1 MNNNC
6 SGHNHCN
13 PIVFT
18 PDCCNNPQTVPIT
31 SQQLGQLI
39 TLLNSLITAIAAF
52 FADPSDANRLTLLNL
67 FTQLLDLLNTLAP
80 SPEGNYLKQLI
91 QSIITLLQSPNPDLG
106 QLASLLQ
113 QFYSALAPFFF
124 SLILDPASLQLL
136 LNLLTQL
143 IGATPG
149 AGATGPTGATGATGP
164 TGPAGTGGGATG
176 PTGPTGDT
184 GPAGPTGPAGTG
196 GGGATGPTG
205 DTGPAGATGPT
216 GDTGPAGATGPT
228 GDTGLAGA
236 TGPTGDTGLAGAT
249 GPTGDT
255 GLAGAT
261 GPTGD
266 TGLAGAT
273 GPTGDTGLAGATG
286 PTGAT
291 AAGAVIPYASGIPA
305 VLVTV
310 LGGLADTGTLL
321 GFGNSF
327 VGVSVGGGSIN
338 ISPLVTDFAFV
349 APRAGTI
356 TSLAGFFS
364 ATAAITLLGNV
375 QVELQLYSAPPTSN
389 TFTPVGTPLLLTPAF
404 TIITI
409 GTTASGLNAQS
420 IPVAA
425 GDKILLV
432 VSTNT
437 LGLSLASTIAGFVSA
452 GITFE

>member
-196 GGGATGPTG
+196 GG
-205 DTGPAGATGPT
+205 GATGPT

>member
-1 MNNNC
+1 MNSNNC
-6 SGHNHCN
+6 FGHNNCN

-18 PDCCNNPQTVPIT
+18 SDCCDNPQTVPIT

-67 FTQLLDLLNTLAP
+67 FTQLLDLLNSLAP

-164 TGPAGTGGGATG
+164 TGPAGTGGGAGSTGPTGDTGPAG

-184 GPAGPTGPAGTG
+184 GPAGPTGP
-196 GGGATGPTG
+196 TG
-205 DTGPAGATGPT
+205 DTGLAGP
-216 GDTGPAGATGPT
+216 TGPT
-228 GDTGLAGA
+228 GDTGLAGP
-236 TGPTGDTGLAGAT
+236 TGPTGDTGLAGQT

-255 GLAGAT
+255 GLAGPT

-266 TGLAGAT
+266 TGLAGPT
-273 GPTGDTGLAGATG
+273 GPTGDTGLAGPTG

-291 AAGAVIPYASGIPA
+291 GGAGAGSIIPYASGIPA

-310 LGGLADTGTLL
+310 LGGLADTGTVL

-327 VGVSVGGGSIN
+327 VGVQVGGGSIN
-338 ISPLVTDFAFV
+338 LSPLITDFAFV

-364 ATAAITLLGNV
+364 ATAAISLLGNV
-375 QVELQLYSAPPTSN
+375 QIELQLYSAPATSN
-389 TFTPVGTPLLLTPAF
+389 TFTPVGTPLLLAPALN
-404 TIITI
+404 IINI
-409 GTTASGLNAQS
+409 GTTSTGISAQA

-425 GDKILLV
+425 QDKILLV

-437 LGLSLASTIAGFVSA
+437 LGLSLASVIAGFVSA

>member
-1 MNNNC
+1 MNSNNC
-6 SGHNHCN
+6 FGHNNCN

-18 PDCCNNPQTVPIT
+18 SDCCDNPQTVPIT

-67 FTQLLDLLNTLAP
+67 FTQLLDLLNSLAP

-149 AGATGPTGATGATGP
+149 AGATGPTGATGG
-164 TGPAGTGGGATG
+164 
-176 PTGPTGDT
+176 
-184 GPAGPTGPAGTG
+184 
-196 GGGATGPTG
+196 
-205 DTGPAGATGPT
+205 AGAGSI
-216 GDTGPAGATGPT
+216 
-228 GDTGLAGA
+228 
-236 TGPTGDTGLAGAT
+236 
-249 GPTGDT
+249 
-255 GLAGAT
+255 
-261 GPTGD
+261 
-266 TGLAGAT
+266 
-273 GPTGDTGLAGATG
+273 
-286 PTGAT
+286 
-291 AAGAVIPYASGIPA
+291 IPYASGIPA

-310 LGGLADTGTLL
+310 LGGLADTGTVL

-327 VGVSVGGGSIN
+327 VGVQVGGGSIN
-338 ISPLVTDFAFV
+338 LSPLITDFAFV

-364 ATAAITLLGNV
+364 ATAAISLLGNV
-375 QVELQLYSAPPTSN
+375 QIELQLYSAPATSN
-389 TFTPVGTPLLLTPAF
+389 TFTPVGTPLLLAPALN
-404 TIITI
+404 IINI
-409 GTTASGLNAQS
+409 GTTSTGISAQA

-425 GDKILLV
+425 QDKILLV

-437 LGLSLASTIAGFVSA
+437 LGLSLASVIAGFVSA